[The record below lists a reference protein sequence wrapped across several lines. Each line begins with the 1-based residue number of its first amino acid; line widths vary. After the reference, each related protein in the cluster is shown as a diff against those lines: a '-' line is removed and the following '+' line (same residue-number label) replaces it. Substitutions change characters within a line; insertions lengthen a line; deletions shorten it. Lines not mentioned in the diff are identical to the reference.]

1 MQGQVARACQRM
13 PLPGGPSDKIGNRY
27 ERRWTV
33 RALIELLQGT
43 ATSVLI
49 EVPGPEGTAT
59 EFRRT
64 DNDGHTWH
72 QAKRQN
78 TAGSWTIATLT
89 GPGVIDAM
97 WTKGSVGERFTFVS
111 SIGVTFLT
119 ELTERAGQARDYDD
133 FNTNFIS
140 DEGHKNAF
148 QKLRDQWKATSE
160 QAYNA
165 LQLIKV
171 VVIDE
176 ERLQTWNVDALRP
189 WVDNP
194 ESAADILGQLVDDS
208 VHKEL
213 TKDDVWERLTDRGI
227 TPAVFTTDP
236 DLAARIDK
244 TATTRL
250 ALLRL
255 KLVNGAQIERT
266 ETAAAIAALE
276 DHPSVA
282 ILGAAGSGKSVVLA
296 SLIDWSRN
304 EGRPTLVISADRLP
318 AALTV
323 PALGAELGLGTS
335 PVAALAAA
343 ARGKL
348 ATLVID
354 QLDAVSVISGRNPG
368 GTELIDSLLT
378 EARSHPSIKVIVA
391 CRQFDLDNDTGLR
404 NVAIKDDTQ
413 RITVPVLTEDQV
425 RDAIALAGLPAVS
438 SARLLLLLQLPIT
451 LAIYIEVSKAGQSDL
466 TGAKTLTDLYNAYWA
481 DKQRVC
487 PPPDAWTAVMDV
499 LVDSMATNKSLD
511 RARRRPRW
519 ARRPARQDDLR
530 RCTCRRREPHRV
542 LPRDV
547 LRLRVR
553 PTVRRPPPD
562 HPRRPRRPG
571 PVLPGTRPTGPRV
584 RTIHR
589 RAQLPKRPELAP
601 AHRRGPAA
609 PQSTRPRTV
618 RDDQRT
624 DRR

>member
-1 MQGQVARACQRM
+1 M
-13 PLPGGPSDKIGNRY
+13 PLSGGPSDKIGNRY

-43 ATSVLI
+43 ATSVHV

-97 WTKGSVGERFTFVS
+97 WSKGSIGERFTFVS

-133 FNTNFIS
+133 FKTNFIN
-140 DEGHKNAF
+140 DEGHLKAF
-148 QKLRDQWKATSE
+148 QQLRDQWKATGE
-160 QAYNA
+160 QAYDA
-165 LQLIKV
+165 LLLIRI

-194 ESAADILGQLVDDS
+194 EGAADILGQLVDDS

-213 TKDDVWERLTDRGI
+213 TRDDVWDRLTERGI
-227 TPAVFTTDP
+227 TPAAFATDT
-236 DLAARIDK
+236 DLAAKIDR

-250 ALLRL
+250 ALLRP

-266 ETAAAIAALE
+266 ETAAAITALE
-276 DHPSVA
+276 DHASVA

-304 EGRPTLVISADRLP
+304 QGRPTLVISADRLP

-343 ARGKL
+343 ARGKP

-368 GTELIDSLLT
+368 GTELIDGLLT
-378 EARSHPSIKVIVA
+378 EARSHPNIKVIVA

-404 NVAIKDDTQ
+404 SVAIKDDTQ

-425 RDAIALAGLPAVS
+425 REAIALAGLPAIGS
-438 SARLLLLLQLPIT
+438 GRLLLLLQLPIT
-451 LAIYIEVSKAGQSDL
+451 LTIYIEVSKAGQSDL
-466 TGAKTLTDLYNAYWA
+466 TGARTLTDLYNAYWA

-487 PPPDAWTAVMDV
+487 PPSDAWTAVMDV
-499 LVDSMATNKSLD
+499 LVDSMAANKSL
-511 RARRRPRW
+511 
-519 ARRPARQDDLR
+519 
-530 RCTCRRREPHRV
+530 
-542 LPRDV
+542 
-547 LRLRVR
+547 
-553 PTVRRPPPD
+553 TV
-562 HPRRPRRPG
+562 
-571 PVLPGTRPTGPRV
+571 
-584 RTIHR
+584 
-589 RAQLPKRPELAP
+589 
-601 AHRRGPAA
+601 PAA
-609 PQSTRPRTV
+609 VLDV
-618 RDDQRT
+618 R
-624 DRR
+624 